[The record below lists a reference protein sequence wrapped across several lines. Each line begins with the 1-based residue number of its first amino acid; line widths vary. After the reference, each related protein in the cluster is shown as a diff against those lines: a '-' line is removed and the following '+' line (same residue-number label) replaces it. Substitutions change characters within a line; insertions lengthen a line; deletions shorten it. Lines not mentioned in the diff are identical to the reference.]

1 MERPTAIIIHQ
12 YIDPVRYTSVG
23 TLNNV
28 DADSELAAND
38 MAMGKMPIVFL
49 PIRYSYVELL
59 TPRHA

>member
-28 DADSELAAND
+28 DADSELHEREDKSWTN
-38 MAMGKMPIVFL
+38 
-49 PIRYSYVELL
+49 E
-59 TPRHA
+59 